1 MDHPAPLDTV
11 SSLRAYFARNHIL
24 LCNDNAYLPSL
35 NDAGGDWNAIV
46 HLIET
51 REAVYSKAY
60 RKRTTYLSPALY
72 AMLKPYKQRF
82 NKLSDESRHI
92 YDFLAGCG
100 PNSTAAIK
108 DTLLLSSKAF
118 STAFDPLLQELLVTA
133 VERDRTIHESWSSF
147 LWGTYAQREETLPH
161 PLPKLE
167 ASEANV
173 LALLSHLMPQKEIAL
188 LLK

>member
-1 MDHPAPLDTV
+1 MEHHAPLDTIA
-11 SSLRAYFARNHIL
+11 SLRAYFMRNHIL

-46 HLIET
+46 YLIET

-82 NKLSDESRHI
+82 NKLSDGSRRI

-100 PNSTAAIK
+100 PQSTTSIK

-118 STAFDPLLQELLVTA
+118 SAAFDPLLQELLITA
-133 VERDRTIHESWSSF
+133 MERDRTIHESWSSF
-147 LWGTYAQREETLPH
+147 LWGTSVQWEETLPH
-161 PLPKLE
+161 PLPKME

>member
-1 MDHPAPLDTV
+1 MEHPAPFDAA

-35 NDAGGDWNAIV
+35 NGVGGDWNAIV

-51 REAVYSKAY
+51 REAAYSKAY

-82 NKLSDESRHI
+82 NKLSEESRRI

-118 STAFDPLLQELLVTA
+118 SAAFDPLLSELLVTA
-133 VERDRTIHESWSSF
+133 MERDRTIHESWSSF
-147 LWGTYAQREETLPH
+147 LWGTSAQWEETLPY
-161 PLPKLE
+161 PLPNME
-167 ASEANV
+167 ATEANV
-173 LALLSHLMPQKEIAL
+173 IALLSHLMPQKEIAL